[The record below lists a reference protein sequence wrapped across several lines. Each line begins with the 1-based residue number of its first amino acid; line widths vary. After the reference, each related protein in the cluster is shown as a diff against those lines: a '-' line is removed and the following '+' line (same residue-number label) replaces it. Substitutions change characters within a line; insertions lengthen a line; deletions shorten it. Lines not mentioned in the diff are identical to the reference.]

1 MEPTCLK
8 INIVKK
14 MKMTPEDWAGKSLKE
29 KYVIFV
35 NLWCIKGES
44 SSSKAD
50 DKRDLSFY

>member
-1 MEPTCLK
+1 
-8 INIVKK
+8 

-35 NLWCIKGES
+35 NLWCVKGES

-50 DKRDLSFY
+50 DKRDLSFH